1 MFTVCPFEPE
11 ACSWHLFSHF
21 RCFLTQAIWP
31 VLCLSPFLQ
40 VPETSSFGLKGTE
53 SRETD
58 SCPGWTRQKRRGLTG
73 WFYRIQSSLSWPAL
87 HCRATSN
94 WERTSWENLGQDSC
108 REICRHISKPSL
120 VDTKWRSKRSAS
132 KEWEKSKYL
141 SWRRLTFLTGLPL
154 VTTTPSEVMLHFSS
168 CNRGS
173 LLRHYSLNFIAEKSS

>member
-1 MFTVCPFEPE
+1 MFR
-11 ACSWHLFSHF
+11 WHRQSDQCHVWVLSYK
-21 RCFLTQAIWP
+21 FLRHP
-31 VLCLSPFLQ
+31 PSD
-40 VPETSSFGLKGTE
+40 LKAQNQERLTAVVAE
-53 SRETD
+53 LDRREE
-58 SCPGWTRQKRRGLTG
+58 WVTG
-73 WFYRIQSSLSWPAL
+73 WSYRIQSSLSWPAL

-120 VDTKWRSKRSAS
+120 VDIKWRSKRSAS

-141 SWRRLTFLTGLPL
+141 SWSRLTFLTGLPL